1 MWCNLILLIS
11 ANINLVDSVSVIAW
25 LLSLQL
31 QPNFHYHNL
40 RLQVFLCNLQSPGG
54 LWLSSCV
61 TPENIVLKSWQSLP
75 ASWELPRCECLSC
88 LPELTWILS
97 TFASL
102 DEAEDEQDE
111 QQQHNRTHD
120 TDEPAL
126 RRKAWLHLRH
136 AFRGNKE
143 QKKGCMVFVWGAG
156 GELFRK
162 KRKE

>member
-11 ANINLVDSVSVIAW
+11 ANINLVDSVSRYCLASFSAAAAQFSLSQFTAPGFSVQPSKPGW
-25 LLSLQL
+25 LVTQQL
-31 QPNFHYHNL
+31 CHTRKYSPEKLACWSASIL
-40 RLQVFLCNLQSPGG
+40 R
-54 LWLSSCV
+54 SC
-61 TPENIVLKSWQSLP
+61 S
-75 ASWELPRCECLSC
+75 
-88 LPELTWILS
+88 PELTWILS

-136 AFRGNKE
+136 AFSGNKE
-143 QKKGCMVFVWGAG
+143 QKKGCLGFVWGAG
-156 GELFRK
+156 VELFRK